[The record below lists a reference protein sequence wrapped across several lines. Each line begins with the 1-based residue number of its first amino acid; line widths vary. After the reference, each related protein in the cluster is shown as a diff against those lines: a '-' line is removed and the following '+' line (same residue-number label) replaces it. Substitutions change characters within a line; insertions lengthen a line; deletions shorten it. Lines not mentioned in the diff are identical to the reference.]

1 LKGEAYARANTAPLL
16 SQTALALSVAA
27 ATLAICG
34 IYLFLFSSMLIRE
47 G

>member
-1 LKGEAYARANTAPLL
+1 LGVETPLL
-16 SQTALALSVAA
+16 SPAALALSVAG
-27 ATLAICG
+27 ATLAICS